1 MDSLD
6 EQPATA
12 VAAVPE
18 KKEESSV
25 SKKYKLVNVVGVGN
39 QLQATLEEV
48 STGQNRRIA
57 VGKELDGYIVKSISV
72 VLTSDDPADL
82 YLMSKYRKRI
92 ERAIV
97 NKLNQNVVGRDKND
111 NGRN

>member
-1 MDSLD
+1 M
-6 EQPATA
+6 EFVIKPNAN
-12 VAAVPE
+12 
-18 KKEESSV
+18 SV
-25 SKKYKLVNVVGVGN
+25 EYTTNRGVYK
-39 QLQATLEEV
+39 
-48 STGQNRRIA
+48 
-57 VGKELDGYIVKSISV
+57 GKHKGRYIVKSISV

>member
-1 MDSLD
+1 MEFIIRPISNGI
-6 EQPATA
+6 EYTN
-12 VAAVPE
+12 
-18 KKEESSV
+18 SRGN
-25 SKKYKLVNVVGVGN
+25 YK
-39 QLQATLEEV
+39 
-48 STGQNRRIA
+48 
-57 VGKELDGYIVKSISV
+57 GKHKGRYIVKSISV

-97 NKLNQNVVGRDKND
+97 NKLNQNVVGRDKDD